1 MKDTL
6 PDIARDIIDSL
17 LLIEDPD
24 DMYAFLRDLLT
35 EWEIREFANRYRVAQ
50 LLDTGKSYVAIERE
64 TGMSSTTIARIS
76 RFLSGENKWYKKA
89 IALLLSHHHTSPS
102 RVGVCVDYQ

>member
-35 EWEIREFANRYRVAQ
+35 ESEIREFANRYRVAKM
-50 LLDTGKSYVAIERE
+50 LSEKIPYTTIERE

-76 RFLSGENKWYKKA
+76 RFLSGENK
-89 IALLLSHHHTSPS
+89 
-102 RVGVCVDYQ
+102 